1 VPEAR
6 TLHVTG
12 GLPVCHLRG
21 IDEMKNHPVKNGQM
35 VRSRQLLCLIILVC
49 AVSPSGALSDS
60 PLPSWELCKG
70 GFYFRV
76 NGIPS
81 FVLGRNPT
89 ERTIEAFDRDFGV
102 ASANGEKI
110 VRVHLMHGI
119 PPNGSAGQVDEPWA
133 AKWDRVFDAAERHG
147 IAVIPVFTIWA
158 QWNDGSQGEFWHV
171 WDDNPYHTARG
182 GPARSPGELLLNTEC
197 RRQWLAWLGALVQRW
212 RGHACIVAWE
222 PISEIDLVTGATPQT
237 AAAFIVRAAT
247 AIRHADPQRRPVTV
261 SLSGIV
267 DWPEV
272 NGSRAVDI
280 VQTHP
285 YGEHPQYLG
294 NLSEMIVDSV
304 RDRLRKY
311 GKPVLIGECGLDA
324 RPPAR
329 TFTLAEHAPIGIRH
343 ALWASVV
350 SGAMNGRMLWWEDG
364 YDKYEHADIA
374 GRYEAAAAPM
384 ARFVTGISF
393 KDIKP
398 ADVMLSKNL
407 KGAALASNKLIVGW
421 FRDARCNPPDWPVR
435 RLSAESVAL
444 PKVGG
449 KHWTVQFYDTLTG
462 KPMSAVMPVD
472 RQDGVVIELPQFSES
487 VALIAS
493 R

>member
-1 VPEAR
+1 MLFRPPFSVLR
-6 TLHVTG
+6 
-12 GLPVCHLRG
+12 LPNR
-21 IDEMKNHPVKNGQM
+21 QM
-35 VRSRQLLCLIILVC
+35 ILCRHLLCLIILVC
-49 AVSPSGALSDS
+49 AGSCFGAQSDS
-60 PLPSWELCKG
+60 PLPRWELRKG
-70 GFYFRV
+70 ELYFRV
-76 NGIPS
+76 NGFPS

-89 ERTIEAFDRDFGV
+89 ERTVEAFDRDFG
-102 ASANGEKI
+102 AAAANGEKI
-110 VRVHLMHGI
+110 VRLHLMHGI
-119 PPNGSAGQVDEPWA
+119 PPNGLAGKVDEPWA

-158 QWNDGSQGEFWHV
+158 QWNDGSKGEFWHV
-171 WDDNPYHTARG
+171 WNDNPFNVAHG
-182 GPARSPGELLLNTEC
+182 GPARSPSDLLQDTEC
-197 RRQWLAWLGALVQRW
+197 RRQWLAWLGELVQRW
-212 RGHACIVAWE
+212 RGHTCIVAWE
-222 PISEIDLVTGATPQT
+222 PISEIDLVTGATPQV
-237 AAAFIVRAAT
+237 AAAFAEQAAL
-247 AIRHADPQRRPVTV
+247 AIRKADPKRRPVTV
-261 SLSGIV
+261 SHSGIV

-294 NLSEMIVDSV
+294 NLSEMMVDSV

-329 TFTLAEHAPIGIRH
+329 TITLAERAPIGIRH

-374 GRYEAAAAPM
+374 GRYEEAAAPM
-384 ARFVTGISF
+384 AHFVKGISF
-393 KDIKP
+393 QDLKP

-421 FRDARCNPPDWPVR
+421 FRDAQCTPPDWPVR
-435 RLSAESVAL
+435 RLSGESITLSKAD
-444 PKVGG
+444 G
-449 KHWTVQFYDTLTG
+449 KRWTVQFYDTLTG
-462 KPMSAVMPVD
+462 KPMGEVVPVD
-472 RQDGVVIELPQFSES
+472 RLGGLVVALPEFSES